1 MAEQI
6 APRAAEAEV
15 VTVRKAPANPLRQGA
30 SGQLSLRSE
39 EKIDRRVRKTKRQLR
54 EALTTLLL
62 EKKFSDITVREISE
76 LADVNRGTF
85 YTHYRDT
92 TDLLHQLESSFLNRL
107 REISATVKR
116 QDWERATYAYL
127 EEVFTLCRD
136 NADIYRALVC
146 NGSDPD
152 FEERFV
158 ITLRNQYLR
167 SFLEHVCRTEER
179 IQELYCVYIVDG
191 MLAIVSLWLNTGMK
205 ETPEEMAR
213 LISKLI
219 STGMKSVYPIP
230 CGQSDDL

>member
-107 REISATVKR
+107 REISVTVKR

-205 ETPEEMAR
+205 ETPEEMSR
-213 LISKLI
+213 IGGDFIMRGGKGLR
-219 STGMKSVYPIP
+219 
-230 CGQSDDL
+230 

>member
-107 REISATVKR
+107 REISVTVKR
-116 QDWERATYAYL
+116 QDWARHIRL
-127 EEVFTLCRD
+127 SGRGVHPLPGQRGH
-136 NADIYRALVC
+136 IP
-146 NGSDPD
+146 S
-152 FEERFV
+152 
-158 ITLRNQYLR
+158 
-167 SFLEHVCRTEER
+167 
-179 IQELYCVYIVDG
+179 
-191 MLAIVSLWLNTGMK
+191 
-205 ETPEEMAR
+205 AR
-213 LISKLI
+213 LQRQRS
-219 STGMKSVYPIP
+219 
-230 CGQSDDL
+230 